1 MRSTV
6 TALFGG
12 CLLLLNACGGSP
24 PAGAGAPA
32 AAAADEDPA
41 AAFHGAWELVSI
53 VRHSADGEE
62 LSRNEESTGFIM
74 YDPAG
79 AMGVVIQGA
88 DRQAATPGTRA
99 TPKERLAAYRSYTAY
114 FGAFT
119 VDPDERAVTH
129 HLRASMNPN
138 AAGSDYV
145 RNYEFSEDLLTL
157 QPPAAADGGTVRLT
171 WRKLPDLAELT
182 DEHRR
187 FIGFWKFVQLDRT
200 DDSGAAMPVER
211 TYEDGFIIYAASGHM
226 AVHLVRPGRE
236 PFADGRPTAE
246 EASAT
251 MRTYIS
257 YFGPYTIHADD
268 GYIVHHRSGCWFPS
282 CMDTDAQRFYEFG
295 ERTLTL
301 QPPAREVDGS
311 MVQDSLVWER
321 MSESAGVEW

>member
-1 MRSTV
+1 MPSTL
-6 TALFGG
+6 TAFAGA
-12 CLLLLNACGGSP
+12 CLLLFSACGGSAANEEGTP
-24 PAGAGAPA
+24 ASAGA
-32 AAAADEDPA
+32 EDPA
-41 AAFHGAWELVSI
+41 TALHGAWELVSI

-99 TPKERLAAYRSYTAY
+99 TPEEGLAAYRSYTAY

-119 VDPDERAVTH
+119 VDPEAGAVTH

-145 RNYEFSEDLLTL
+145 RNYEFSEDRLTL
-157 QPPAAADGGTVRLT
+157 QPPAGADGGTVRLT

-182 DEHRR
+182 DEQRR
-187 FIGFWKFVQLDRT
+187 FIGFWHFDRLERRDEAGEAET
-200 DDSGAAMPVER
+200 VER
-211 TYEDGFIIYAASGHM
+211 TFEDGFIIYTASGHM
-226 AVHLVRPGRE
+226 AVHLVRPDRQ
-236 PFADGRPTAE
+236 PFGGPRPTAE
-246 EASAT
+246 EAGAAIRS
-251 MRTYIS
+251 YIS

-268 GYIVHHRSGCWFPS
+268 GYIVHHRLGCWYPS
-282 CMDTDAQRFYEFG
+282 CVNTDAQRYYEFG

-301 QPPAREVDGS
+301 QPPAREVDGR

-321 MSESAGVEW
+321 IGE

>member
-1 MRSTV
+1 M
-6 TALFGG
+6 
-12 CLLLLNACGGSP
+12 
-24 PAGAGAPA
+24 
-32 AAAADEDPA
+32 
-41 AAFHGAWELVSI
+41 
-53 VRHSADGEE
+53 RHSADGEE

-99 TPKERLAAYRSYTAY
+99 TPEERLAAYRSYTAY

-119 VDPDERAVTH
+119 VDPEAGAVTH
-129 HLRASMNPN
+129 HLRSSMNPN

-145 RNYEFSEDLLTL
+145 RNYEFAEDLLTL
-157 QPPAAADGGTVRLT
+157 QPPAGTDGGTVRLT

-187 FIGFWKFVQLDRT
+187 FIGFWHFDRLERRDEAGEAET
-200 DDSGAAMPVER
+200 VER
-211 TYEDGFIIYAASGHM
+211 TFEDGFIIYTASGHM
-226 AVHLVRPGRE
+226 AVHLVRPERQ
-236 PFADGRPTAE
+236 PFAGPRPTAE
-246 EASAT
+246 EAASSI
-251 MRTYIS
+251 RTYIS

-268 GYIVHHRSGCWFPS
+268 GYIVHHRLGCWFPS
-282 CMDTDAQRFYEFG
+282 CMDTDAQRSYEFG

-301 QPPAREVDGS
+301 QPPAREVDGR

-321 MSESAGVEW
+321 IGE